1 MEMYKQASKLKL
13 RFNTPRGPL
22 GMEQLWDL
30 TQTDLAASIKAVKKT
45 LKDSN
50 DDELS
55 FLEENKSVDVE
66 AQLRY
71 DILKDVFLTKK
82 KENEDARNAADDKA
96 KKQRIMELISEKKD
110 ESLKGKSIEELEA
123 LLK

>member
-1 MEMYKQASKLKL
+1 MYKQAAKLSI
-13 RFNTPRGPL
+13 RYNTPKGL
-22 GMEQLWDL
+22 LTTEQLWSL
-30 TQTDLAASIKAVKKT
+30 TQTDLAASIKSIKKT

-82 KENEDARNAADDKA
+82 AENEAARNAADDKA

-110 ESLKGKSIEELEA
+110 ESLKNKTVEELEA

>member
-1 MEMYKQASKLKL
+1 MYKQAGKLKI
-13 RFNTPRGPL
+13 RFNTPKGTL
-22 GMEQLWDL
+22 STEQLWDL
-30 TQTDLAASIKAVKKT
+30 TQTDLAASIKAIKKT

-55 FLEENKSVDVE
+55 FLEESKNVDVE

-71 DILKDVFLTKK
+71 DVLKDVFLTKK
-82 KENEDARNAADDKA
+82 VENEAARNAADDKA

-110 ESLKGKSIEELEA
+110 ESLKNKSVEELEA